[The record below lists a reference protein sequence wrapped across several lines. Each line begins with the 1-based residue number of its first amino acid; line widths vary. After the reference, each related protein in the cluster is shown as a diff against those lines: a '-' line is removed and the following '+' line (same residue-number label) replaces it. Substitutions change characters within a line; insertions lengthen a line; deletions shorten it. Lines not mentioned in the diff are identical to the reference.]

1 MTTQE
6 FIADVNRAIEVYED
20 AIGNFASR
28 TRQMID
34 NYGAVDALSKLVQS
48 PDLQSG
54 FKVLRDRDELDKT
67 FEAVIRRHPN
77 LFQKQV
83 VEAAQWRLDNAHELL

>member
-1 MTTQE
+1 MTTPE
-6 FIADVNRAIEVYED
+6 FIVEVNEAIKIYEQ

-34 NYGAVDALSKLVQS
+34 RYGVADALSRLVQS

-54 FKVLRDRDELDKT
+54 FKVLRDRDELDRT
-67 FEAVIRRHPN
+67 FEAVITRHPN

-83 VEAAQWRLDNAHELL
+83 VESAQWRLDNAYDLL